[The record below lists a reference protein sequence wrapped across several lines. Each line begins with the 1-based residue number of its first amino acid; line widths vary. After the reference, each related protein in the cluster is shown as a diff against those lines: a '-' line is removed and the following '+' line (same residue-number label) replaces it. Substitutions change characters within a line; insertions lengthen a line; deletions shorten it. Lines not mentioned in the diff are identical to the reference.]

1 MLRKFSV
8 KLIRFVTVFVLFTA
22 KSESLKPQEELF
34 IKMVLDAWHTQVRY
48 ADDLFNSLSD
58 DQLLGEIAPGRNRG
72 IYLLGHLTAVHDRM
86 LPLLGLG
93 DQRYP
98 NLNKP
103 FVESPDKTETELHSA
118 EDLRNY
124 WKETNNLLSE
134 HFAKLSFTEWFQKHN
149 AVSET
154 DFAKEPHRNKLNVVI
169 NRTNHLANH
178 LGQLLLLKKKE

>member
-1 MLRKFSV
+1 MPGKFSV

-98 NLNKP
+98 NLYKP

-178 LGQLLLLKKKE
+178 LGQLLLLKKKG